1 MEQDPFCEIP
11 GESWAESQKRF
22 DEYWAREM
30 KELRAIP
37 EEIAKA
43 AAQIHE
49 DCEEVR
55 NIIMSKPKSE
65 REAYIGDAIMEP
77 GFSLELPVF
86 LERQWLNEKSLSGS
100 FSKSA

>member
-11 GESWAESQKRF
+11 DESWAESQKRL

-37 EEIAKA
+37 EEIAMA

-55 NIIMSKPKSE
+55 NHVMSLPKSE

-77 GFSLELPVF
+77 GFSLVLPGF
-86 LERQWLNEKSLSGS
+86 LERQCVNQKSLSGS
-100 FSKSA
+100 LPKSA

>member
-1 MEQDPFCEIP
+1 MEDDPFREIP
-11 GESWAESQKRF
+11 GESWADSQKRL

-30 KELRAIP
+30 EELRAIP

-55 NIIMSKPKSE
+55 NHVMSLPESK
-65 REAYIGDAIMEP
+65 REAYIGDAVMES
-77 GFSLELPVF
+77 GFSLELPGF
-86 LERQWLNEKSLSGS
+86 LERQWLN
-100 FSKSA
+100 